1 MRNVRD
7 IFGRAAAFHR
17 QGQTVRAREL
27 YRLVPEDAPERG
39 EALFLCAVA
48 AHQDG
53 LLPEAAAAYRLAL
66 EKTPDRAEAAL
77 NLGFCLHVLN
87 DPAGACDAFA
97 LAARLSPDD
106 AAAWH
111 GLGQALLS
119 LSRLP
124 EALAAMRR
132 AVRLSPDDAE
142 AQNGLGGVLRAM
154 GDPDGAGEAF
164 GRAMAADPQNP
175 DAPNNLGVVLK
186 SKNRLE
192 EAAGLF
198 RRAAVLDPSFVEA
211 RDNLGNALR
220 EMGYDAEAR
229 AAYQD
234 AVTAGGATGAAVGAA
249 VKLAL
254 FTPMLCDSAAA
265 IDAARKDMAA
275 GIEALTRESPRLSDP
290 CAQVGY
296 TNFFLAYHGREDRPL
311 QEATARMYLAACPG
325 LAFAAPHCERPRRN
339 AERLRV
345 GFISAFLR
353 EHTIG
358 KLSRGIIER
367 LDPERFEK
375 VILRPPGRD
384 DAVSRSID
392 AAAEKVVRLPDDL
405 AAARRAVA
413 GAACDILY
421 YTDVGMDPLTYFL
434 AFSRLAPV
442 QCATWGHPVTTG
454 IPNMDWFVSCA
465 DMEPDGA
472 QESYSEKL
480 ASLDGLAT
488 YYFRPEIPEAMPG
501 RADFGLPEGRRLY
514 VCPQSLFKMHP
525 EFDAALLDIL
535 RRDERGLVVLLHE
548 PHPHPAEVLRERL
561 RRAGPKEAERIVFLP
576 RMSPERFLGLLAL
589 ADCLLD
595 TFHFGGGNTTLEA
608 LAVGAAPVT
617 WPGAFA
623 RGRITLAMY
632 RRMGFTE
639 LVAATP
645 GEYAETALRLARD
658 RDFAAHVRDE
668 VLTRRGVLFE
678 DMGAVRRLER
688 FFEEAYAQGG
698 ARGDAT

>member
-1 MRNVRD
+1 MRSAQD
-7 IFGRAAAFHR
+7 IFGRAVAFHR
-17 QGQTVRAREL
+17 QGQAARAREL
-27 YRLVPEDAPERG
+27 YRLVPEEAPERG

-48 AHQDG
+48 AHQEG
-53 LLPEAAAAYRLAL
+53 LLAEAAATYRLAL
-66 EKTPDRAEAAL
+66 EKDPDRAETAL
-77 NLGFCLHVLN
+77 NLGLCLHVMN
-87 DPAGACDAFA
+87 DQASAAAAFA
-97 LAARLSPDD
+97 KASRLSPND
-106 AAAWH
+106 AAPWH

-124 EALAAMRR
+124 EALSAMRR
-132 AVRLSPDDAE
+132 AVALSPNDPE
-142 AQNGLGGVLRAM
+142 TQNGLGGVLRAM
-154 GDPDGAGEAF
+154 GDLDGAEEAF

-175 DAPNNLGVVLK
+175 DAPNNLGVILK
-186 SKNRLE
+186 SKKRLE

-198 RRAAVLDPSFVEA
+198 RRAASLDPGFTEA

-220 EMGYDAEAR
+220 EMGYAAEAK
-229 AAYQD
+229 AAYKD
-234 AVTAGGATGAAVGAA
+234 ALAVGEATGDAVGAA

-254 FTPMLCDSAAA
+254 FTPMFCDSNAR
-265 IDAARKDMAA
+265 IDTVREDMAA
-275 GIEALTRESPRLSDP
+275 GIEGLARQGLRLADP
-290 CAQVGY
+290 YAQVGY

-311 QEATARMYLAACPG
+311 QEATARMYLAASPE
-325 LAFAAPHCERPRRN
+325 LSFIAPHCEQPRRK

-358 KLSRGIIER
+358 KLNRGVIEH
-367 LDPERFEK
+367 LDSERFEK
-375 VILRPPGRD
+375 VVLRPPGRD
-384 DAVSRSID
+384 DALSSAID
-392 AAAEKVVRLPDDL
+392 AAADRVLRLPDDL
-405 AAARRAVA
+405 AAARQAVA

-454 IPNMDWFVSCA
+454 IPNMDWFVSCS
-465 DMEPDGA
+465 DMEPEGA
-472 QESYSEKL
+472 QGSYSEKL
-480 ASLDGLAT
+480 AALDGLTT
-488 YYFRPEIPEAMPG
+488 YYYRPEIPSASPD
-501 RADFGLPEGRRLY
+501 RAALGLPEGKRLY

-535 RRDERGLVVLLHE
+535 RRDAQGLVVLIHE

-561 RRAGPKEAERIVFLP
+561 RLTGAEEVDRVVFLP
-576 RMSPERFLGLLAL
+576 RLSPERFLGLLAL

-608 LAVGAAPVT
+608 LAAGAAPVT
-617 WPGAFA
+617 LPGAFA

-632 RRMGFTE
+632 RSMGLTE
-639 LVAATP
+639 LVAGAP
-645 GEYAETALRLARD
+645 GEYVEIALRMARD
-658 RDFAAHVRDE
+658 RDFKAHVRDE
-668 VLTRRGVLFE
+668 VLARRGILFE

-688 FFEEAYAQGG
+688 FFEAAYAQGAEG
-698 ARGDAT
+698 AKE